1 MLVHLQIRNF
11 ALIES
16 LDLELTPGL
25 CALTGETGAGKS
37 IVIDALGLA
46 LGKRASRD
54 AVRTGADAATVQA
67 AFAVPPGSPVLDELA
82 EMGIDAAAFD
92 PDQDL
97 LLLRREVSRS
107 GPSRCWINGQL
118 VAVGQLER
126 IGRLLV
132 EIHGQHDQQT
142 LLSAREQLRVLDQF
156 GHEDIEPLLAAY
168 RDAYGRWL
176 QARQDLEALAMDEAE
191 RARRIDLL
199 RYQVEEIT
207 RARLQAGEEEG
218 LQAERRVLRAAE
230 KLREAAEE
238 AYGLLFGGAGGPG
251 AADALAQAA
260 EALER
265 AAATDERLA
274 PVAEGLQAASVH
286 VEESRSALRRYV
298 EDLDADPGRLE
309 AVESRLA
316 LLHELKRKYGPT
328 VEAIIA
334 FGEQAAAELA
344 DLEAHEERLEERQ
357 AALEQAAARLEE
369 AAAALGAARRRW
381 AEALEARIQEEL
393 HGLRLGEPRLRIE
406 VTSLDEATPTGKDR
420 VEWLFSANRGE
431 ELRPLARVAS
441 GGELSRIMLA
451 AKAALAAVDQVP
463 TVIFDEVDAGI
474 GGETAVAVGDR
485 LASLA
490 EHRQV
495 LCVTHLPQIAAL
507 ADAHFAVAK
516 EAHGDR
522 TLVRITRVDGDE
534 RVREV
539 ARMLGAADDATS
551 LEHARRLLQRRGKGG
566 DAG

>member
-1 MLVHLQIRNF
+1 MLVHPQIRNF

-118 VAVGQLER
+118 AAAGQLER
-126 IGRLLV
+126 IARLLA
-132 EIHGQHDQQT
+132 EIRGQHAQQT

-218 LQAERRVLRAAE
+218 LQAERRVLRAVE

-260 EALER
+260 EAVQR

-286 VEESRSALRRYV
+286 VEESRAALRRYV

-316 LLHELKRKYGPT
+316 LLHDLKRKYGPT
-328 VEAIIA
+328 VEAVIA
-334 FGEQAAAELA
+334 FGQQAAAELA

-357 AALEQAAARLEE
+357 AALAEAAARLEE
-369 AAAALGAARRRW
+369 A
-381 AEALEARIQEEL
+381 
-393 HGLRLGEPRLRIE
+393 
-406 VTSLDEATPTGKDR
+406 
-420 VEWLFSANRGE
+420 
-431 ELRPLARVAS
+431 
-441 GGELSRIMLA
+441 
-451 AKAALAAVDQVP
+451 
-463 TVIFDEVDAGI
+463 
-474 GGETAVAVGDR
+474 
-485 LASLA
+485 
-490 EHRQV
+490 
-495 LCVTHLPQIAAL
+495 
-507 ADAHFAVAK
+507 
-516 EAHGDR
+516 
-522 TLVRITRVDGDE
+522 
-534 RVREV
+534 
-539 ARMLGAADDATS
+539 
-551 LEHARRLLQRRGKGG
+551 
-566 DAG
+566 

>member
-1 MLVHLQIRNF
+1 
-11 ALIES
+11 
-16 LDLELTPGL
+16 
-25 CALTGETGAGKS
+25 
-37 IVIDALGLA
+37 
-46 LGKRASRD
+46 
-54 AVRTGADAATVQA
+54 
-67 AFAVPPGSPVLDELA
+67 
-82 EMGIDAAAFD
+82 
-92 PDQDL
+92 
-97 LLLRREVSRS
+97 
-107 GPSRCWINGQL
+107 
-118 VAVGQLER
+118 
-126 IGRLLV
+126 
-132 EIHGQHDQQT
+132 
-142 LLSAREQLRVLDQF
+142 
-156 GHEDIEPLLAAY
+156 
-168 RDAYGRWL
+168 
-176 QARQDLEALAMDEAE
+176 LEALAMDEAE

-369 AAAALGAARRRW
+369 AAAARGAARRRW